1 MDVPDEPNKGWRWNS
16 LGVPSVI
23 TDALIEQKF
32 YEPTE
37 IQALALPPAIFGRR
51 DILGAAE
58 TGSGKTLAFGIPL
71 LNGIL
76 NLKKK
81 EGKPVNSTSGVFKEY
96 NIDDGHESDEDCDMS
111 DQESISEETIDST
124 QQKNGIGL
132 VRVINNYKFEDDS
145 EISKPIKPLYALILT
160 PTRELAI
167 QIKDHLTK
175 AARFTDIKVYILI
188 LTYIFK

>member
-1 MDVPDEPNKGWRWNS
+1 MDSSDKSDEGWRWDS

-23 TDALIEQKF
+23 KSALVEQKF
-32 YEPTE
+32 FEPTE
-37 IQALALPPAIFGRR
+37 IQALSLPPAIFGRR

-58 TGSGKTLAFGIPL
+58 TGSGKTLAFGIPV

-81 EGKPVNSTSGVFKEY
+81 AGKIVNSTSGTFKEC
-96 NIDDGHESDEDCDMS
+96 NIDDSDVSDEDCDTE
-111 DQESISEETIDST
+111 DHDST
-124 QQKNGIGL
+124 AEGVIDKPQLKNGIGL
-132 VRVINNYKFEDDS
+132 VKVMNNVTINNFSNSD
-145 EISKPIKPLYALILT
+145 EISKPTKPLYALILT

-175 AARFTDIKVYILI
+175 AAKFTEIKVSI
-188 LTYIFK
+188 

>member
-1 MDVPDEPNKGWRWNS
+1 MDTPDKSDKGWRWSS
-16 LGVPSVI
+16 LGVPSII
-23 TDALIEQKF
+23 TNALLEQNF
-32 YEPTE
+32 FEPTE

-58 TGSGKTLAFGIPL
+58 TGSGKTLAFGIPV

-81 EGKPVNSTSGVFKEY
+81 AGKAIDSASGVFKEH
-96 NIDDGHESDEDCDMS
+96 NINDRDVSDEDCEMD
-111 DQESISEETIDST
+111 DHESTSEVFDDAK
-124 QQKNGIGL
+124 QKNGIGL
-132 VRVINNYKFEDDS
+132 VRVINNVKFDDHV
-145 EISKPIKPLYALILT
+145 ENCKPTKPLYALILT

-175 AARFTDIKVYILI
+175 AAKFTDIKVSTVILFI
-188 LTYIFK
+188 